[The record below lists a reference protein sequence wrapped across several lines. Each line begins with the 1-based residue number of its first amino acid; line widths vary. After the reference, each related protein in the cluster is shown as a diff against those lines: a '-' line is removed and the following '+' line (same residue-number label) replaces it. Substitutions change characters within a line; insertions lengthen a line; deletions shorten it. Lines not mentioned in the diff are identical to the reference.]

1 MSAAVS
7 AAWNTDTLPINL
19 PIPNDLTTLAEFRIR
34 RQRCRASLGR
44 DTGDSHWGTHPLCAA
59 QIASPDADSLSLIVG
74 GGLRE
79 AQGQSACRN
88 SNTYWG
94 VRLGRQTYKGALLY
108 RF

>member
-1 MSAAVS
+1 MLYRRMGCALGVCAQF
-7 AAWNTDTLPINL
+7 DTYTQH
-19 PIPNDLTTLAEFRIR
+19 PIPNARRLSVAEP
-34 RQRCRASLGR
+34 ASR
-44 DTGDSHWGTHPLCAA
+44 PRYTGDSHWGTHPLCAA

-94 VRLGRQTYKGALLY
+94 VRLGRQGRATV
-108 RF
+108 